1 MIYKTIE
8 SKHSVWVSQE
18 PSFDKIK
25 LNFIKKK
32 GGSKFEKDFKIKNRF
47 IDYDHA
53 ISIWLLD
60 GISSGFESI
69 VDEVKNACKGYIGDD
84 DITYIYALEEFEYDA
99 CIQENDTLKFL
110 GNITL
115 HLKIRDWN
123 AERREIEGY

>member
-8 SKHSVWVSQE
+8 SKHSVWVSKE
-18 PSFDKIK
+18 TSFDKIK

-47 IDYDHA
+47 IDYAHA
-53 ISIWLLD
+53 ISIWLPD
-60 GISSGFESI
+60 GELSGFESI
-69 VDEVKNACKGYIGDD
+69 VDEIRDACKEYIGDD
-84 DITYIYALEEFEYDA
+84 DITYIYALDEFEYDA

-110 GNITL
+110 GNIIL

-123 AERREIEGY
+123 AERKERDGY